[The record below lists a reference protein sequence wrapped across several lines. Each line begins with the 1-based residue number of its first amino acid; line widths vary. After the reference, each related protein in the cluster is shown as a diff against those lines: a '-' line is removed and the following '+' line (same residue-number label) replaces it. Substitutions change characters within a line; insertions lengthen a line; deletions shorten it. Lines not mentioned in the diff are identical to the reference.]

1 MEMLL
6 FKNNHIYSLI
16 FKFVQAISAVGKTTL
31 DAFTLHHFAIY
42 IYIYSKNNFNAIYV
56 LA

>member
-42 IYIYSKNNFNAIYV
+42 IYIYIQKIILTLYMY
-56 LA
+56 